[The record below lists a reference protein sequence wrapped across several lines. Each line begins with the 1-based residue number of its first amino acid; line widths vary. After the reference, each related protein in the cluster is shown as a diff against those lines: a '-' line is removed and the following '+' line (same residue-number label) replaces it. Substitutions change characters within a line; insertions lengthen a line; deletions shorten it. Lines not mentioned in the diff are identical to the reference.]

1 MGFALWIED
10 GIARAQGTHEYRPMG
25 VAVISS
31 SDIFRSRDFDRRGR
45 IRPRNVSSF
54 AGLFASLN
62 HVNRH
67 LAERRS
73 QPVRK
78 KWKPGSKRTLAII

>member
-10 GIARAQGTHEYRPMG
+10 GIARAEGTHEYRPMG
-25 VAVISS
+25 VALVSA
-31 SDIFRSRDFDRRGR
+31 SDIFRARDFDRRGR
-45 IRPRNVSSF
+45 IRPRNGASF

-67 LAERRS
+67 LVQRRS
-73 QPVRK
+73 QPNQK